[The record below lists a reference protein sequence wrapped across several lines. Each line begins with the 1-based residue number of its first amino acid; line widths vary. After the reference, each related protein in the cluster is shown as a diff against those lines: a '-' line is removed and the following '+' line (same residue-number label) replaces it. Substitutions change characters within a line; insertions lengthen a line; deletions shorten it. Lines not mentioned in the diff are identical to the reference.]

1 MGGTGTE
8 PNYDAVNAVMLHESH
23 HASSKGFVNE
33 QYFRTT
39 SSSRGSSTKCVT
51 EHFTKK
57 VWDSKY
63 PDKAD
68 DYFKYTNYFKNE
80 AKETGWYG
88 EAGKKIAEAVG
99 EKVLAAAYFGGD
111 KQALQVRSTR
121 ARRRSRG

>member
-1 MGGTGTE
+1 
-8 PNYDAVNAVMLHESH
+8 MLHESH

-33 QYFRTT
+33 LYFK
-39 SSSRGSSTKCVT
+39 SDQPLSWKFDECVT
-51 EHFTKK
+51 EYFTKK

-80 AKETGWYG
+80 AKKAGWYG
-88 EAGKKIAEAVG
+88 EAGQEIAAAVG

-111 KQALQVRSTR
+111 DKSLKAMAASNKEIEKLVR
-121 ARRRSRG
+121 AIM